1 MCESRVKLM
10 ENGSDRIV
18 MEAAALVKP
27 VGDSVVCTDITGE
40 EIRLDG
46 VRIVEINFI
55 RHEMVLERSR

>member
-10 ENGSDRIV
+10 EDDSERVV
-18 MEAAALVKP
+18 MEAAALVRP

-46 VRIVEINFI
+46 VIIVEINFI